1 MKKVLSLLFL
11 LHIACF
17 TALSQTHNDSIVML
31 RDLVAQRTGKFLTVK
46 GIELK
51 PRLKMD
57 DMLKMMI
64 DKGFKKA
71 ELYEMAKE
79 KFGIY
84 LLEGPFF
91 NIHNCTVKLIP
102 IASKKEYVSV
112 VGIEFPESNSF
123 EQLKSVYDDL
133 KASLSKKY
141 YISTY
146 YEQFDKDFVNTSTSD
161 FLKLSQLEIN
171 AGKFE
176 TRFFLS
182 GDPTSMLL
190 GQVVLSIS
198 HAEVGYGKTKFY
210 VRLFYTTSDD
220 VVEQLKSHD
229 DDL

>member
-1 MKKVLSLLFL
+1 MKKLFSLLIL

-17 TALSQTHNDSIVML
+17 TAFSQTHNDSIVLL

-51 PRLKMD
+51 PGLKMA
-57 DMLKMMI
+57 DMLKMLI
-64 DKGFKKA
+64 DKGFRKA
-71 ELYEMAKE
+71 ELYEMGKE
-79 KFGIY
+79 KLGVY

-91 NIHNCTVKLIP
+91 NKHNCALKIIP
-102 IASKKEYVSV
+102 IASKKEYVSM

-123 EQLKSVYDDL
+123 KQLKSVYDDL

-141 YISTY
+141 YISTC
-146 YEQFDKDFVNTSTSD
+146 YEKFDEDFVNKSSSD
-161 FLKLSQLEIN
+161 FLKLSALENN
-171 AGKFE
+171 AGIFE
-176 TRFFLS
+176 TRFYVS
-182 GDPTSMLL
+182 EDPVNLLL

-198 HAEVGYGKTKFY
+198 HVEDGYGKTKFY
-210 VRLFYTTSDD
+210 VILTYTTSDE